1 MYRIRLNND
10 HSKNESD
17 RWYVNANFDIFR
29 HFRLLLETVNHCV
42 SDVRRAMDCL
52 KVRHLCFYIYSP
64 GVVCTLKSIRL
75 EVDFNDS
82 IRVLTSTDAPFT
94 SRDLRA
100 VLRKQIRFP
109 TSDCIWHMAFCTSA
123 ERCAGPVRVRH
134 NGGHNMFEIRNA
146 LEQRYYAKTRWHSTF
161 IVPLECVDRWE
172 NALHKETWSILV
184 LHWDRKRTI
193 SNTF

>member
-75 EVDFNDS
+75 EVDFNDAM
-82 IRVLTSTDAPFT
+82 R
-94 SRDLRA
+94 
-100 VLRKQIRFP
+100 
-109 TSDCIWHMAFCTSA
+109 FCTSNKLNDY
-123 ERCAGPVRVRH
+123 RVTSTSIPSGSFRQCLFKHCAYGPSIELHKRVLRST
-134 NGGHNMFEIRNA
+134 RNA
-146 LEQRYYAKTRWHSTF
+146 AYKG
-161 IVPLECVDRWE
+161 DRG
-172 NALHKETWSILV
+172 LMHKGMRCNRGIDADTNLLTET
-184 LHWDRKRTI
+184 H
-193 SNTF
+193 